1 MKQRPLPNFQTLV
14 ADRTGNVAII
24 FAFAAIPIFMGLAAV
39 VDYSR
44 AAKVRGE
51 LGAIADSAV
60 LTGTTPAMLTQ
71 SSATAQAAVQN
82 MFAAQAQTIRGQTY
96 DPTQLTVSVSD
107 DKQSTYI
114 KRTVQLN
121 YNASVTNMFGA
132 LLSQSQT
139 RFPIQSTAATSN
151 APNIDFYMLVDN
163 SPSMELPATT
173 QGVSDMIAKTG
184 CAFACHENDFK
195 DSELSVQYKGWGTID
210 SYTFARN
217 AGIALRID
225 NVRDAVSQVA
235 TTAQS
240 TMSYSGASYRMAVY
254 GFNYDFATIQ
264 SLLATDSNTNVSTI
278 QASVASL
285 TPPLMA
291 KNNCLADFSDAA
303 RKYPQTYVYP
313 GASKDQR
320 NTVSLGSLAKNTSGN
335 CYVSGND
342 NINYSL
348 YNNDAMTDFNYAMT
362 RINAEIATPGNGS
375 VQSGDKPQ
383 AVLMIVT
390 DGVVDAAVTS
400 SSDCVGGNTVSISN
414 KYGTF
419 QRCHAPIDKSYCD
432 AIKNRGIRVAVLYT
446 TYQPVETDS
455 WYRSHVKPFISQVS
469 TNLQACASSPSLFHE
484 VTTNGDIKAALADLF
499 QKAVT
504 TAPRLTH

>member
-1 MKQRPLPNFQTLV
+1 MKQRPLTNFQTLV
-14 ADRTGNVAII
+14 ADRKGNVAII
-24 FAFAAIPIFMGLAAV
+24 FAFAAIPIFVGLAAA

-51 LGAIADSAV
+51 LAAIADAAV
-60 LTGTTPAMLTQ
+60 LTGTTPTMLTQ
-71 SSATAQAAVQN
+71 SSATAQAAVQS

-96 DPTQLTVSVSD
+96 DATQLTVTVSD
-107 DKQSTYI
+107 DKQSTYV

-121 YNASVTNMFGA
+121 YNASVPNMFGA

-139 RFPIQSTAATSN
+139 SFPIQSTAATSN
-151 APNIDFYMLVDN
+151 APNIDFYLLVDN

-210 SYTFARN
+210 SYTFAKN

-240 TMSYSGASYRMAVY
+240 TMSYSGAKYQMAVY
-254 GFNYDFATIQ
+254 GFNYDFTKIQ
-264 SLLATDSNTNVSTI
+264 GLVATDSNNVSTI

-291 KNNCLADFSDAA
+291 KNNCLANFSDAA
-303 RKYPQTYVYP
+303 RKNPQTYVYP
-313 GASKDQR
+313 AASKDQR
-320 NTVSLGSLAKNTSGN
+320 TTVSLGGTAANASGS
-335 CYVSGND
+335 CYVKGND
-342 NINYSL
+342 SINYSL

-362 RINAEIATPGNGS
+362 KINAEMTTPGNGTT
-375 VQSGDKPQ
+375 QSGDKPQ
-383 AVLMIVT
+383 GVLMIVT
-390 DGVVDAAVTS
+390 DGVVDAAVAS
-400 SSDCVGGNTVSISN
+400 PSDCSGGNTVAISN

-419 QRCHAPIDKSYCD
+419 QRCHAPIDTSYCTT
-432 AIKNRGIRVAVLYT
+432 IKNRGVRVAVLYT
-446 TYQPVETDS
+446 TYQPVESDS
-455 WYRSHVKPFISQVS
+455 WYKSHVKPFISQVA
-469 TNLQACASSPSLFHE
+469 TNLQSCASSPALFHE
-484 VTTNGDIKAALADLF
+484 VTTGGDIKAALADLF